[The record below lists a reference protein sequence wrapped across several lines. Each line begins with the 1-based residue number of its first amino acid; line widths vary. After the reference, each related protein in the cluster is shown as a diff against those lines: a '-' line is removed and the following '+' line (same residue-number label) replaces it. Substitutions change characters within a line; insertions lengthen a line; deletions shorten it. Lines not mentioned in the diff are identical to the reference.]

1 MKPCLFKC
9 VCVLFLVC
17 FVGVEGRPHHSTKIK
32 KQNVFL
38 NQEESSI
45 PASADIKNRGRR
57 ATERTCKMM
66 SEFGTNDAV
75 AAEQNEGDVSK
86 GKNEGWEQRRGQLH
100 PLC

>member
-1 MKPCLFKC
+1 
-9 VCVLFLVC
+9 
-17 FVGVEGRPHHSTKIK
+17 
-32 KQNVFL
+32 
-38 NQEESSI
+38 
-45 PASADIKNRGRR
+45 
-57 ATERTCKMM
+57 MM